1 VAGEGFISSRDLA
14 DAVASV
20 NSMIS
25 GLRHGA
31 ETMGVLPPVEE
42 LTLALVVGAAS
53 DKIAT
58 TQLSGM
64 LAVSL
69 LRLATNAEPEP

>member
-1 VAGEGFISSRDLA
+1 VTGEGIISSRDSA
-14 DAVASV
+14 DAACSV
-20 NSMIS
+20 DAVVS
-25 GLRHGA
+25 GLRYGA
-31 ETMGVLPPVEE
+31 ETRGELPAAEE

-69 LRLATNAEPEP
+69 LRLVTVADREP